1 MKISIP
7 SFLLV
12 VAVKGNKVP
21 ALRGELTVT
30 SDGTD
35 GFGTL
40 TCPIFQLQ
48 GACIRYGSH
57 NDPQGMVCGND
68 GEANEAYC
76 NYINYSTD
84 AVACKIGRCGLTPEE
99 VYDPQ
104 SWNELPSAI
113 QQHYATLGYNEAFW
127 NYNLRTPATHLG
139 WSELSHAQQ
148 QAMVGVGYTQSSWD
162 NSENGECAAT
172 WLNPAFQWW
181 CENSTEAGCRQRS
194 QCAWTPSSE

>member
-84 AVACKIGRCGLTPEE
+84 AVACKFIYSLLCVPLRCAVLVTLVKLTMC
-99 VYDPQ
+99 
-104 SWNELPSAI
+104 ELKLRDGSVHTVTLSLFLSA
-113 QQHYATLGYNEAFW
+113 
-127 NYNLRTPATHLG
+127 
-139 WSELSHAQQ
+139 SE
-148 QAMVGVGYTQSSWD
+148 MCNCV
-162 NSENGECAAT
+162 
-172 WLNPAFQWW
+172 
-181 CENSTEAGCRQRS
+181 
-194 QCAWTPSSE
+194 